1 MSPKV
6 QNVSS
11 QKMETGY
18 GLRADFDVELI
29 KFDDAGNPVGR
40 RSPVR
45 NCPNLITNIG
55 MDLIGSTQVVTLG
68 AFLHIGSGST
78 APAFTDAALVTK
90 IAAVAAG
97 GVGNNV
103 SSWDVTNP
111 RTYVY
116 TRVYTFAVGSATGSL
131 RELGLSTASNGSLV
145 TRALFKDAFGDP
157 TTVEVAADEQL
168 VVTYRLYIVPN
179 EVDGVLIKVQNGTE
193 YTLTYRLAYLGV
205 FTPDAPSNATITGVL
220 YSSQSTIPN
229 NVYYTGPT
237 SGVGPVTGGPT
248 GTQSAIFHGVPAFL
262 GTYTNGDYYRDD
274 SMTIPLGLANANE
287 IGAFHSYNGG
297 WPFRWQIGILPR
309 VNKTSNDTLKF
320 VIRTRWYRL

>member
-68 AFLHIGSGST
+68 AYLHIGSGST

-97 GVGNNV
+97 
-103 SSWDVTNP
+103 WH
-111 RTYVY
+111 R
-116 TRVYTFAVGSATGSL
+116 
-131 RELGLSTASNGSLV
+131 
-145 TRALFKDAFGDP
+145 
-157 TTVEVAADEQL
+157 
-168 VVTYRLYIVPN
+168 
-179 EVDGVLIKVQNGTE
+179 
-193 YTLTYRLAYLGV
+193 
-205 FTPDAPSNATITGVL
+205 
-220 YSSQSTIPN
+220 
-229 NVYYTGPT
+229 
-237 SGVGPVTGGPT
+237 
-248 GTQSAIFHGVPAFL
+248 
-262 GTYTNGDYYRDD
+262 
-274 SMTIPLGLANANE
+274 
-287 IGAFHSYNGG
+287 
-297 WPFRWQIGILPR
+297 
-309 VNKTSNDTLKF
+309 
-320 VIRTRWYRL
+320 